1 MTKYPSASFKKVQP
15 NDYPYYR
22 PVWLKAVLTLLAVV
36 FIPMIVIVG
45 VIAYYVFE
53 KLEAHTLE
61 ALSAQVAAHH
71 QAIVMVI
78 VFFFVSAVII
88 VAAVLATTGR
98 LIARLESK
106 GQSLRLL
113 DQQLRRTSYLSSS
126 MELSLGFYE
135 ELKDIL
141 ANIDVSA
148 KWLAGH
154 DMAGPSPDSRE
165 TLAQITREAS
175 RGHLLIDKFLQFVRA
190 DEPIVSEVQLG
201 ALLDDL
207 LAFLHKELE
216 RSSIQVIRDYG
227 EPLAAVRSDQGKLR
241 QVFQSLLLNAVAALN
256 KGGQIHLAVHA
267 DAERLTVTIRDNGPG
282 IAAGDQAKIF
292 EPFFTTKPQGTGLG
306 LPICRA
312 ILNQLEGTLRVD
324 SQPGQGATFTVELP
338 CRIGAQG

>member
-1 MTKYPSASFKKVQP
+1 MTKYAYAFKKVQP

-22 PVWLKAVLTLLAVV
+22 PVWLKAVLALLAVV
-36 FIPMIVIVG
+36 FIPMIVIAS
-45 VIAYYVFE
+45 VISYYILE

-61 ALSAQVAAHH
+61 ALSAQAAAHH

-88 VAAVLATTGR
+88 VATVLVTTGR
-98 LIARLESK
+98 LIARLEVK

-113 DQQLRRTSYLSSS
+113 DKQLRRTSYLSSS

-141 ANIDVSA
+141 ANIDISA

-154 DMAGPSPDSRE
+154 GMAGPSPDSSE
-165 TLAQITREAS
+165 TVAQITREAS
-175 RGHLLIDKFLQFVRA
+175 RGHLLIGKFLQFVRA
-190 DEPIVSEVQLG
+190 DEPIVSEVQLNT
-201 ALLDDL
+201 LLDDL
-207 LAFLHKELE
+207 LGFLHKALE
-216 RSSIQVIRDYG
+216 RCNIQVIRDYG

-241 QVFQSLLLNAVAALN
+241 QVFQGLLLNAVAALD
-256 KGGQIHLAVHA
+256 KGGQIHLVTRA
-267 DAERLTVTIRDNGPG
+267 DAEYLTVAIRDNGPG
-282 IAAGDQAKIF
+282 IAADDQAKIF

-306 LPICRA
+306 LPICQA
-312 ILNQLEGTLRVD
+312 IINQLEGTLRVD
-324 SQPGQGATFTVELP
+324 STPGQGATFTVVLP